1 MQIKLTNKLE
11 HKNIFMLNIVG
22 ISDFLMPHWEWKIQT
37 PSWTAHM
44 AHTFLE
50 PASLPGNGCW
60 RQENISI
67 TAQMVLTS
75 LWKSRLPS
83 SLPERVAAHHVRK
96 SLSVFCPKDLQ
107 ENILSIWFT
116 TWREVEQGGEN
127 AGSLKQLDSSQEND
141 CLVRWTACTVRARVT
156 PSR

>member
-11 HKNIFMLNIVG
+11 HKNIFILNIVG
-22 ISDFLMPHWEWKIQT
+22 ISDFLMPHWELKIQT

-50 PASLPGNGCW
+50 PASLPGNDCW

-75 LWKSRLPS
+75 LWESRLPS

-96 SLSVFCPKDLQ
+96 SLFCF
-107 ENILSIWFT
+107 LSEGSTGKYSLNLICSLEGSRAGRGECWLTET
-116 TWREVEQGGEN
+116 TWSQPRKWLLGPLNSLHSEGQGH
-127 AGSLKQLDSSQEND
+127 S
-141 CLVRWTACTVRARVT
+141 
-156 PSR
+156 